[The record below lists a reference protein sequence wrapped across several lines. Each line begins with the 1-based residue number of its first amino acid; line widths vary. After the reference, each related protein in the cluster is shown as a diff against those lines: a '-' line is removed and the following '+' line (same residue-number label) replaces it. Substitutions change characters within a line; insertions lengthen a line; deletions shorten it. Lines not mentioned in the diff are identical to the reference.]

1 MTCAYVCDQDGRYD
15 RDPCRYI
22 TKYQQVPS
30 RRAEHVPQLCNQP
43 RSTLGGL
50 LEKKDDEDD
59 NNDDDGTKRPYHAC
73 SAGRESSWLSCNC
86 SRLVPS
92 SLIPFASLR
101 PTGLLPESSK
111 HWANTRTTTTHT
123 ARAYDSTLSMATG
136 KSMKRP
142 YRERVP
148 PACVLVK
155 GCVFH
160 SKQFFPILSFS
171 IFHSSETC
179 RRPSHFLQGL

>member
-1 MTCAYVCDQDGRYD
+1 MPMSVTRMDDTTGTRADISRSISRYPLAEPNMF
-15 RDPCRYI
+15 RNFAI
-22 TKYQQVPS
+22 N
-30 RRAEHVPQLCNQP
+30 RAQLSEGC
-43 RSTLGGL
+43 SS
-50 LEKKDDEDD
+50 KKDDEDD

-92 SLIPFASLR
+92 SLIPFALLR

-123 ARAYDSTLSMATG
+123 ARVHDSTLSMATG